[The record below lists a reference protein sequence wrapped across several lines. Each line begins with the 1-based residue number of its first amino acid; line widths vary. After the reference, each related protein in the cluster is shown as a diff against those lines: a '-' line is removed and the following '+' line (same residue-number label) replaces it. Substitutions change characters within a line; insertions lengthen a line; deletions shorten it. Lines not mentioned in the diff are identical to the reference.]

1 MNSASTMQ
9 SGENFCLQWNEFQ
22 TNVKATYQG
31 LRQTD
36 DFADITLVCED
47 GQQMKAHRM
56 ILSSSSHFFRHMLA
70 SLTHSHPLVYMRGV
84 KHQELSKIID
94 FIYHGEA
101 EVVKEDLETF
111 LAIARELG
119 LKGMTEQVKKPQ
131 RYIDGEWERVK
142 VEIHEAEEESTKDT
156 ATEDATVAVKA
167 EKFEDREKDEFV
179 EVDPLYK
186 NTLGDNFELEEK
198 IKSMV
203 EMRDGMWTCI
213 QCGKFDNSRFAL
225 GRHVE
230 THIEGF
236 THKCPI
242 CDKSFS
248 TRGARKTHKR
258 RQHPEETAKKA
269 LKPFNCDICGKPS
282 ESMSAIKTHKFR
294 NHKK

>member
-1 MNSASTMQ
+1 MQ
-9 SGENFCLQWNEFQ
+9 SGENFCLKWNEFQ

-36 DFADITLVCED
+36 DYADITLVCED
-47 GQQMKAHRM
+47 GQQIKAHRI

-84 KHQELSKIID
+84 KHQELSNIID

-101 EVVKEDLETF
+101 EVVKENLETF

-131 RYIDGEWERVK
+131 RDIYSEGERVK
-142 VEIHEAEEESTKDT
+142 VKIHEAAEESDKDT
-156 ATEDATVAVKA
+156 ATEDAAVAVKA
-167 EKFEDREKDEFV
+167 EKFEDRDKNDFV
-179 EVDPLYK
+179 VSEVEALD
-186 NTLGDNFELEEK
+186 NTTVGDNFELEEK
-198 IKSMV
+198 IKSLV
-203 EMRDGMWTCI
+203 EKREGIWTCI

-236 THKCPI
+236 THVCPI

-258 RQHPEETAKKA
+258 RQHPEEMAKKA
-269 LKPFNCDICGKPS
+269 LKPFNCDICEKPS

-294 NHKK
+294 NHRN